1 MSKNLKDEITIL
13 IKKFKGNRFNDVINE
28 ALVILKKKD
37 NDFLWNLVG
46 LCFQNLN
53 KHARSIECFENTIK
67 INPKNFSAYNNLGIS
82 YKKLKKYKE
91 SETNLQNSITINPN
105 YVNAM
110 VNLGNLKNETYFFNE
125 SIWSGIF
132 SKK

>member
-1 MSKNLKDEITIL
+1 MSKNLKDEISIL
-13 IKKFKGNRFNDVINE
+13 IKKFEGKRFNDVINE
-28 ALVILKKKD
+28 SLVILKKKD

-53 KHARSIECFENTIK
+53 KYNKSIECFENAIK
-67 INPKNFSAYNNLGIS
+67 INPKNFSAFNNLGIS

-91 SETNLQNSITINPN
+91 SETNLLNSITINPN

-110 VNLGNLKNETYFFNE
+110 VNLGNLKNETYFFND
-125 SIWSGIF
+125 SIKYY
-132 SKK
+132 KKQLN